1 MYALKET
8 EHICNPPSVA
18 VRLYQ
23 WGILFQRERVAED
36 AWRVDVIGTFPKEDT
51 PLAPDTDNATP
62 DTVVLPVTHV
72 AHVLTHH
79 LKHCTYRA
87 RFVEGTTIAII

>member
-1 MYALKET
+1 MQS
-8 EHICNPPSVA
+8 PSVA

-23 WGILFQRERVAED
+23 WGILVKRERFASDTD
-36 AWRVDVIGTFPKEDT
+36 ANYTWRIAVIGNKSPKGDT
-51 PLAPDTDNATP
+51 LLAPDTDNATP

-72 AHVLTHH
+72 VHMLTHH

-87 RFVEGTTIAII
+87 RFVEGTTVAII